1 MICATTSIIT
11 GRLASNGNIVY
22 NDVSVRSYFM
32 ILSFMLNF
40 ESWTYTSYLV
50 LTSTGMIRLRRTGI
64 YKLEIMLESSNSLA
78 SRGRVYNL
86 VNGNRNVKKRR
97 NRKSEMIKRVVVA
110 SW

>member
-1 MICATTSIIT
+1 
-11 GRLASNGNIVY
+11 
-22 NDVSVRSYFM
+22 
-32 ILSFMLNF
+32 LNLGLIPR
-40 ESWTYTSYLV
+40 TSYLQV
-50 LTSTGMIRLRRTGI
+50 PGMIRLRRTGI